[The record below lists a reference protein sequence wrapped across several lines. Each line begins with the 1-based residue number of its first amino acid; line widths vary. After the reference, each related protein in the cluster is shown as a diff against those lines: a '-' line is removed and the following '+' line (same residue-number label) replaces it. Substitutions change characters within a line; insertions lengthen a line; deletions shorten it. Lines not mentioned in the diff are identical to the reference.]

1 MWENDEARN
10 SKAGTTSLFG
20 IRALSLFRHSSFVI
34 RYLVMAYLD
43 QFLSVIVKH
52 GGSDLHIGV
61 GQPPKM
67 RMHGDI
73 MPIRADPVT
82 HEEATRM
89 MSEISGPHNWEIFEQ
104 RGDLDFAYEMDEAS
118 RFRSNYFKQSNG
130 YGAVFRLIPTK
141 IATLEQLGIPLVV
154 REFANFRGGL
164 VLVTGP
170 TGSGKT
176 TTQAALIDYIN
187 QNFSKHVVT
196 IEEPIEFVHN
206 NKRSTITQREV
217 PGNST
222 SFAAALKAALRE
234 DTDIVLVG
242 EMRDLET
249 ISLAL
254 TAAETGLLVFG
265 TLHTNNARKTV
276 DRMVDVFPADRQPQA
291 RAMLANSLRGVVAQ
305 LLLKRADRPGRIA
318 VNEIL
323 ISNAAVAA
331 IIREGATQKLQDVI
345 VSGRAQGMQFM
356 DDTIWALLEKG
367 IVSPH
372 EAFMKAI
379 DKGRFKP
386 FLSAEE
392 EALAN
397 AAGAAPEDEKRARGD
412 FVKPTGARA
421 ANRAVR

>member
-1 MWENDEARN
+1 MFN
-10 SKAGTTSLFG
+10 
-20 IRALSLFRHSSFVI
+20 
-34 RYLVMAYLD
+34 
-43 QFLSVIVKH
+43 H
-52 GGSDLHIGV
+52 GGSDLHIGEE
-61 GQPPKM
+61 QQPKM
-67 RMHGDI
+67 RVHGDI
-73 MPIRADPVT
+73 IPVRDEPIS

-89 MSEISGPHNWEIFEQ
+89 LSEVCGPRNWQIFEQ
-104 RGDLDFAYEMDEAS
+104 LGDLDFAYEMDEAS

-130 YGAVFRLIPTK
+130 YGATFRLIPTK

-154 REFANFRGGL
+154 KEFANVRGGL

-176 TTQAALIDYIN
+176 TTQAALVDYIN
-187 QNFSKHVVT
+187 QNFAKHVVT
-196 IEEPIEFVHN
+196 IEEPIEFVHY
-206 NKRSTITQREV
+206 NKQSTITQREV
-217 PGNST
+217 PGNSS
-222 SFAAALKAALRE
+222 SFAAGLKASLRE

-249 ISLAL
+249 VSLAL

-265 TLHTNNARKTV
+265 TLHTNNARKPV
-276 DRMVDVFPADRQPQA
+276 DRMVDASPADRQPQA

-323 ISNAAVAA
+323 IANAAVAA

-345 VSGRAQGMQFM
+345 VSGKAQGMQFM
-356 DDTIWALLEKG
+356 DDAIWELLERG
-367 IVSPH
+367 IVSPDKP
-372 EAFMKAI
+372 FMKAI

-392 EALAN
+392 AALAN
-397 AAGAAPEDEKRARGD
+397 AAGAAREYETGLPGNFVKAFATRARVG
-412 FVKPTGARA
+412 TR
-421 ANRAVR
+421 

>member
-1 MWENDEARN
+1 
-10 SKAGTTSLFG
+10 
-20 IRALSLFRHSSFVI
+20 
-34 RYLVMAYLD
+34 MAYLD

-52 GGSDLHIGV
+52 GGSDLHFAET
-61 GQPPKM
+61 QAPKM
-67 RMHGDI
+67 RVHGDI
-73 MPIRADPVT
+73 MPIRAQPISR
-82 HEEATRM
+82 EEAVQM
-89 MSEISGPHNWEIFEQ
+89 MSEICGAQNWENFEK
-104 RGDLDFAYEMDEAS
+104 RGDLDFAYEMDESS
-118 RFRSNYFKQSNG
+118 RFRCNYFKQSNG
-130 YGAVFRLIPTK
+130 YGATFRLIPTR
-141 IATLEQLGIPLVV
+141 IATLEDLGIPLVV

-187 QNFSKHVVT
+187 QNFAKHVIT
-196 IEEPIEFVHN
+196 IEEPIEFVHG
-206 NKRSTITQREV
+206 NKKSTITQREV
-217 PGNST
+217 PTNSS
-222 SFAAALKAALRE
+222 SFAAGLKAALRE

-249 ISLAL
+249 VSLAL

-323 ISNAAVAA
+323 IANPAVAA

-356 DDTIWALLEKG
+356 DDAIWALLEKG

-379 DKGRFKP
+379 DKSRFKP
-386 FLSAEE
+386 FLSPEE
-392 EALAN
+392 EALGN
-397 AAGAAPEDEKRARGD
+397 AAGATPDDEKRLPGN
-412 FVKPTGARA
+412 FVKPPGTRARVGT
-421 ANRAVR
+421 R

>member
-1 MWENDEARN
+1 MP
-10 SKAGTTSLFG
+10 
-20 IRALSLFRHSSFVI
+20 
-34 RYLVMAYLD
+34 YLD
-43 QFLSVIVKH
+43 QLLSVIVEH
-52 GGSDLHIGV
+52 GGSDLHIGE

-73 MPIRADPVT
+73 VPIRAGAVT
-82 HEEATRM
+82 HEEVVQM
-89 MSEISGPHNWEIFEQ
+89 MSEVSGPRNWEIFEE
-104 RGDLDFAYEMDEAS
+104 RGDLDFAYDMDEAS

-130 YGAVFRLIPTK
+130 YGATFRLIPTK
-141 IATLEQLGIPLVV
+141 IATLEELGIPLVIKD
-154 REFANFRGGL
+154 FANMRGGL

-187 QNFSKHVVT
+187 RNFAKHVVT
-196 IEEPIEFVHN
+196 IEEPIEFVHDTQL
-206 NKRSTITQREV
+206 STITQREV
-217 PGNST
+217 PGDSIT
-222 SFAAALKAALRE
+222 FAAGLKAALRE

-249 ISLAL
+249 VSLAL

-276 DRMVDVFPADRQPQA
+276 DRMIDVFPSDRQSQA
-291 RAMLANSLRGVVAQ
+291 RAMLANSLRGVLAQ
-305 LLLKRADRPGRIA
+305 LLLKRSDRPGRIA

-323 ISNAAVAA
+323 IANPAVAA
-331 IIREGATQKLQDVI
+331 IIREGATHKLQDII

-356 DDTIWALLEKG
+356 DDAIWALLEQN

-379 DKGRFKP
+379 DKSRFKP
-386 FLSAEE
+386 FLPAEE

-397 AAGAAPEDEKRARGD
+397 AAGG
-412 FVKPTGARA
+412 
-421 ANRAVR
+421 NRNEERRPPGNLAKQFATRSRVGMP